1 MGQKSNLT
9 TTRNS
14 YRNFNFLT
22 QNNENYT
29 FIFLFKKLVNRLF
42 FLKGIL
48 ITESTYNFT
57 NNQLFCFF
65 KGYISFSK
73 IRVYKRKHLKKIKL
87 NIKPYFELKNFFI
100 RTLRLLKINFILFK
114 FLNLNLSI
122 DKKFL
127 QFWYLKLK
135 FAKRTLFARRHFLF
149 IDFLGLLTLF
159 TKGEIKS
166 SAFLQ
171 ILGEIF
177 RVLPVR
183 RQRFFFNFLKIIFT
197 ELISKNLEGQN
208 LYKSKIRGIK
218 FLASGKLQGKPRSS
232 TSILQVGPVPIQSID
247 KTIEYSSLNVYTIV
261 GSFGLKLWVYKN

>member
-9 TTRNS
+9 TVRNS
-14 YRNFNFLT
+14 YKNFNFLT
-22 QNNENYT
+22 QNNQNYT

-48 ITESTYNFT
+48 ITDSTYNFV
-57 NNQLFCFF
+57 NNQLLCTF
-65 KGYISFSK
+65 KGYITFSK
-73 IRVYKRKHLKKIKL
+73 IRAYKKKNLKKLKL
-87 NIKPYFELKNFFI
+87 KIKPYLEIKNFFT
-100 RTLRLLKINFILFK
+100 RTLSLLKINIVFLK

-122 DKKFL
+122 DKKLL
-127 QFWYLKLK
+127 QFWYTKLR
-135 FAKRTLFARRHFLF
+135 FAKRILFSRRNFLF

-159 TKGEIKS
+159 TKGEVKS
-166 SAFLQ
+166 SIFLQ

-197 ELISKNLEGQN
+197 ELISKNLDGQN
-208 LYKSKIRGIK
+208 FYKSKVVGIK

-247 KTIEYSSLNVYTIV
+247 KNIEYSSLNVYTIV